1 MKSLKVNLRVQ
12 NVRVFS
18 NVEGRKFINL
28 ITVENF
34 PKRKEDKETGEI
46 VESFTNELVLPL
58 KQFMHVIYLTPNF
71 LQVFF
76 AKCDRQYYSAMSNGE
91 WYSLLLGATI
101 SVTIE
106 RYEDGDVFINE
117 ISGEEESSDGVSYH
131 TRLTKIK
138 VGRCGRKFAIHKVED
153 DAFADAMDV
162 TIDELENLA
171 PTVHKF
177 TVKAEAEKPAEKEA
191 EKPAE

>member
-1 MKSLKVNLRVQ
+1 MKSISVNLRVQ

-34 PKRKEDKETGEI
+34 PKRKENKETGEI
-46 VESFTNELVLPL
+46 VESFANELVMPL
-58 KQFMHVIYLTPNF
+58 KQFMHTVYLTPNF
-71 LQVFF
+71 LHVFF
-76 AKCDRQYYSAMSNGE
+76 AKCDRQYYSAMSDGE

-106 RYEDGDVFINE
+106 RYEDGDTFINE
-117 ISGEEESSDGVSYH
+117 ISGEEESSDGVTYH

-138 VGRCGRKFAIHKVED
+138 VGLCGRKFAIHKVED
-153 DAFADAMDV
+153 DAFADAMDA

-177 TVKAEAEKPAEKEA
+177 TVKTEAGKPAEKSA
-191 EKPAE
+191 E